1 MKKIHFMLA
10 LMVMTVMLAA
20 CSEKKKSNDIITPR
34 IVEVTPKA
42 PVEMQENTDSWNVEW
57 IGKNYHIAIHR
68 HASDSLPM
76 VQDETGQKFVDNV
89 FRLSVQRPDGSFVIQ
104 QTFTKKDFTK
114 YIDENFRKSGILE
127 GLVFDRVDGDN
138 LVFAGSVGLPQTDEY
153 IPLVIRL
160 SRMGNLDIRRDTQM
174 DTPPEEKEPAKDEDE
189 GV

>member
-34 IVEVTPKA
+34 IVEVIPKA

-89 FRLSVQRPDGSFVIQ
+89 FRLSVQRPDGSFVTQ
-104 QTFTKKDFTK
+104 HTFTKKDFTK

-160 SRMGNLDIRRDTQM
+160 SRMGHLEIRRDTQM

>member
-10 LMVMTVMLAA
+10 LMVMTMMLAA

-34 IVEVTPKA
+34 IVEVTPKV

-89 FRLSVQRPDGSFVIQ
+89 FRLSDAI
-104 QTFTKKDFTK
+104 
-114 YIDENFRKSGILE
+114 FRRK
-127 GLVFDRVDGDN
+127 
-138 LVFAGSVGLPQTDEY
+138 
-153 IPLVIRL
+153 
-160 SRMGNLDIRRDTQM
+160 
-174 DTPPEEKEPAKDEDE
+174 
-189 GV
+189 